1 MERQYF
7 KSDGLALSYLDAGGG
22 GAPPIALHSHWM
34 EAETFV
40 HLRVHLIPRG
50 GQSLWISVA
59 MDTPSTPR
67 CTVAKTICKIYTFF

>member
-40 HLRVHLIPRG
+40 PLARALDPAWRTIASGSGWGKRLPIRG
-50 GQSLWISVA
+50 
-59 MDTPSTPR
+59 TR
-67 CTVAKTICKIYTFF
+67 E